1 MVVWFLR
8 LPGRFSASPLVAHRR
23 DGRIFPEA
31 RLGRAGKDY
40 LIYSRHRINA
50 RGIAIRTQR
59 QTLAEGAQSLSLPVT
74 GLPAGAYFVKAEANG
89 ESVYQKLMVG
99 R

>member
-1 MVVWFLR
+1 V
-8 LPGRFSASPLVAHRR
+8 
-23 DGRIFPEA
+23 
-31 RLGRAGKDY
+31 
-40 LIYSRHRINA
+40 

-74 GLPAGAYFVKAEANG
+74 GLPAGAYFVKAKANG
-89 ESVYQKLMVG
+89 VSVYQKLMVG